1 VPRRES
7 SSQKGTIGRV
17 MHEYKHGELESGRP
31 GKAGKVKSRKQAV
44 AIALREA
51 GASNRQSAADNKKS
65 LRKTKAKERQGRTA
79 QAEKEGKA
87 AQKRTERKYA
97 ARGKSRRR
105 SMH

>member
-17 MHEYKHGELESGRP
+17 MHEYKHGELESGR
-31 GKAGKVKSRKQAV
+31 GAKVKSRKQAV

-51 GASNRQSAADNKKS
+51 GASNRQSAAENKKAQ
-65 LRKTKAKERQGRTA
+65 RKTKAKERQGRTA
-79 QAEKEGKA
+79 EAEKEGKA